1 MWGVVIRM
9 QFGAFVKTVK
19 MHPVVFAEALFAM
32 TPATSALI
40 ARGYRPRE
48 VTGGSITVS
57 ASVQNQTL
65 ENEKEVDIDELPV
78 APEKEKKQRGRRT
91 RDVGCGCGCDV

>member
-1 MWGVVIRM
+1 M
-9 QFGAFVKTVK
+9 KTVK
-19 MHPVVFAEALFAM
+19 THPVVFAEALFAM

-57 ASVQNQTL
+57 ASVQNQVL
-65 ENEKEVDIDELPV
+65 ENEKEVDIDALPV
-78 APEKEKKQRGRRT
+78 APEKEKKPRGRRA
-91 RDVGCGCGCDV
+91 RDVGDRCGCEA